1 MSLFSL
7 SLLSLWAC
15 GDKPVTTDTASTTS
29 EPASS
34 PTDDPIIEEEIEPLE
49 AVAIG
54 FEYIGT
60 WDQNN
65 ASLGGWTFD
74 SGEAADA
81 YMMVHI
87 TNMDFFSSGAGD
99 DNENICT
106 LIATFIN
113 QPAVLDAQEYPWDNP
128 PSNSSQ
134 YPLDGTSAA
143 TWGGFEGYLTFLGF
157 SNDTSDT
164 CSRLED
170 ERIYTVTDE
179 GYADITIEGMHF
191 GLSYGALTA
200 EHESRL
206 SESYENSDIGTY
218 FEDNKGAFV
227 SQYIHMNHTDVN
239 AADGFDFTGYD
250 WNYARLAAVNTDG
263 TIGTVPCDWDDTLDC
278 YDLVE
283 YDGTKNVFSA
293 SDAFWYED
301 FPNLDFDL
309 LTLGVPEISVDPV
322 EETAAEAFCSLFSD
336 TCGEWDDAMGCEE
349 WYNAAET
356 GTEGDSTGASQSC
369 YDYHLS
375 VAVTDTEADPSNGVF
390 SMHCDHAS
398 GAAPCVEE
406 EPTAA
411 EAFCSLFTDTCG
423 EWGAMTG
430 CEDWYNAADAGTD
443 GDTTGASQACY
454 DYHLSVAATDT
465 DADPSN
471 GVFSMHCDHASGD
484 APCNNE

>member
-1 MSLFSL
+1 MNKFLLFPTVILIS
-7 SLLSLWAC
+7 C
-15 GDKPVTTDTASTTS
+15 GYYNTDSYCNNDFEQNLILDDNDCDGIKTTEDCDDDNAYSTSILADADCDGTVTLEDCDDDNPTSKIISEDGDCDDAITAEDCDDDNPSSTIVSEDGDCDGTITAEDCDDDNPSSTIVSEDGDCDGTITAEDCDDEDRSIGNNESDCDTDN
-29 EPASS
+29 
-34 PTDDPIIEEEIEPLE
+34 IEDTPLE
-49 AVAIG
+49 AAAIG

-81 YMMVHI
+81 YVNVHI

-106 LIATFIN
+106 MLATFIN
-113 QPAVLDAQEYPWDNP
+113 EPAVLDAQEYPWSNP
-128 PSNSSQ
+128 PSNASQ

-157 SNDTSDT
+157 SSDTSDT
-164 CSRLED
+164 CARLED

-179 GYADITIEGMHF
+179 GYAVITIEGMHF

-206 SESYENSDIGTY
+206 SESYETSQIGDY
-218 FEDNKGAFV
+218 FEDNKSAFV
-227 SQYIHMNHTDVN
+227 SQYIHINHSDVN
-239 AADGFDFTGYD
+239 ATDGFDFTGYD

-301 FPNLDFDL
+301 FPNLDFDIL
-309 LTLGVPEISVDPV
+309 NLGVPE
-322 EETAAEAFCSLFSD
+322 L
-336 TCGEWDDAMGCEE
+336 
-349 WYNAAET
+349 N
-356 GTEGDSTGASQSC
+356 
-369 YDYHLS
+369 
-375 VAVTDTEADPSNGVF
+375 
-390 SMHCDHAS
+390 
-398 GAAPCVEE
+398 
-406 EPTAA
+406 
-411 EAFCSLFTDTCG
+411 
-423 EWGAMTG
+423 
-430 CEDWYNAADAGTD
+430 
-443 GDTTGASQACY
+443 
-454 DYHLSVAATDT
+454 
-465 DADPSN
+465 
-471 GVFSMHCDHASGD
+471 
-484 APCNNE
+484 